1 MLKLFKRKERTE
13 EEILEE
19 KLHQEEARERD
30 EGIQRGLQVELFPGS
45 LEEYQLLKGEEYCI
59 IDTGSSDKSVYFE
72 CDIPACNILG
82 RENYRRSS
90 YISSENDALQLNNI
104 GAEAVINYHII
115 IMDINMSGNSIF
127 LTGMGIPVKRK

>member
-1 MLKLFKRKERTE
+1 MLNLFKRKERTE

-19 KLHQEEARERD
+19 KLLQEEAIKRA
-30 EGIQRGLQVELFPGS
+30 EGIQRGMQVELFLGS

-59 IDTGSSDKSVYFE
+59 IDTGSSDKSVYFD
-72 CDIPACNILG
+72 CDVNGIDAIH
-82 RENYRRSS
+82 RRS
-90 YISSENDALQLNNI
+90 YIKYDIDALRLNNI

-115 IMDINMSGNSIF
+115 SRDTNCSGNSIF